1 MPNLAITASQDT
13 FTPAQIAALRSLG
26 AEKASAED
34 FAVFFHLCK
43 RTGLDP
49 FAKQVYLVG
58 RWDARAQRERY
69 TIQTAIDGARL
80 IAERTGAYAGSD
92 EEWETDEHGKL
103 VSATVTVKKV
113 VAGAVCTFKATAH
126 WSEYAQTTKEGKPS
140 GLWSK
145 MPRRMLAKC
154 AESLALRKAFP
165 ADLSGIYTTEEMSN
179 ADSTPVIVEQP
190 QAQPEEM
197 ESPTEDTFEKL
208 ETQKPAAAV
217 TAAQIRRIHT
227 IKTTLG
233 IEDEKYR
240 DRLQKLYSVASSK
253 DLTKQQAADLIK
265 RMEAAGPA

>member
-1 MPNLAITASQDT
+1 
-13 FTPAQIAALRSLG
+13 
-26 AEKASAED
+26 
-34 FAVFFHLCK
+34 
-43 RTGLDP
+43 
-49 FAKQVYLVG
+49 
-58 RWDARAQRERY
+58 
-69 TIQTAIDGARL
+69 
-80 IAERTGAYAGSD
+80 
-92 EEWETDEHGKL
+92 
-103 VSATVTVKKV
+103 
-113 VAGAVCTFKATAH
+113 
-126 WSEYAQTTKEGKPS
+126 
-140 GLWSK
+140 
-145 MPRRMLAKC
+145 
-154 AESLALRKAFP
+154 
-165 ADLSGIYTTEEMSN
+165 MSN

>member
-1 MPNLAITASQDT
+1 MPNLAINPAQDT
-13 FTPAQIAALRSLG
+13 FTPAQIAALKSIG
-26 AEKASAED
+26 AEKASPDD

-92 EEWETDEHGKL
+92 EEWETDDNGKL
-103 VSATVTVKKV
+103 ISATVTVKKV
-113 VAGAVCTFKATAH
+113 VAGAICTFKATAH

-140 GLWSK
+140 GLWAK

-179 ADSTPVIVEQP
+179 ADTAPAPVEQP
-190 QAQPEEM
+190 HTE
-197 ESPTEDTFEKL
+197 TEDVPAFQQEDT
-208 ETQKPAAAV
+208 TQTTKSGATI

-227 IKTTLG
+227 VKSSIG
-233 IEDEKYR
+233 IDDEKYR
-240 DRLQKLYSVASSK
+240 ERLDKLYGVTTSK
-253 DLTKQQAADLIK
+253 DLTREQAADLIK